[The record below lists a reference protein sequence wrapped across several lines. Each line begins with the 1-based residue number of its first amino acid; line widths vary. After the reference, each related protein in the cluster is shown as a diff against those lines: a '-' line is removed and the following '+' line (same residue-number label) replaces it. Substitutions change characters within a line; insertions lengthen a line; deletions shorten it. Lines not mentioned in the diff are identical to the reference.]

1 MLGAMLVFA
10 FAGGAALP
18 DQDLVK
24 QLVGVKR
31 VYVEKLTGGEVASQ
45 IRDMIITS
53 LQRSGK
59 FVLTENPDRAD
70 VVLRGSAEDM
80 VFTDTF
86 QSSDSLSARTSLNV
100 SDGRSSTNRK
110 GLSTSAGVSDNES
123 VRIQERKHE
132 AVASVRL
139 VNKDGDVLWSTT
151 QESLGAK
158 FRGSSADV
166 AEKVAQR
173 LIDDI
178 EVAKKKLASA
188 EGK

>member
-1 MLGAMLVFA
+1 MLTAILVLA
-10 FAGGAALP
+10 FAGEAAF
-18 DQDLVK
+18 DADLAK
-24 QLVGVKR
+24 QLAGVKR
-31 VYVEKLTGGEVASQ
+31 VYVEKLTGGEVAAQ
-45 IRDMIITS
+45 IRDMIICS

-59 FVLTENPDRAD
+59 FVVTENPDRAD
-70 VVLRGSAEDM
+70 VALRGSAEDM

-86 QSSDSLSARTSLNV
+86 QSNDSLSARTSFGV

-110 GLSTSAGVSDNES
+110 GISTSAGVSENDS

-173 LIDDI
+173 LIEDI
-178 EVAKKKLASA
+178 EAVKKKLAG
-188 EGK
+188 EGKK